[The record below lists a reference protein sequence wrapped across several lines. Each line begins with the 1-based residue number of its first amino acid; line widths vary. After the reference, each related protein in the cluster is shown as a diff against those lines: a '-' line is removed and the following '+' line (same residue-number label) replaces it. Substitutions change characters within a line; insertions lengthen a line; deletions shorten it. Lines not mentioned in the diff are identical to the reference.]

1 MAKVIL
7 KILFIYFIS
16 AGCAYAFNL
25 PSFFSNEKRNW
36 IQLGNEVEIDKSS
49 ITKNAKELGSAT
61 IKFYSRPRAKEVGSS
76 LYDYTLVVYEF
87 DCLQNEYKI
96 AYIVDVL
103 KGGTLSPVAV
113 SDLNVWKSINNT
125 ISRNV
130 NAFNFVCKK

>member
-7 KILFIYFIS
+7 KILFTYLIS
-16 AGCAYAFNL
+16 VGCTYAFDL
-25 PSFFSNEKRNW
+25 PSFFSSDKRNW

-49 ITKNAKELGSAT
+49 VTKNAKELGSAT

-76 LYDYTLVVYEF
+76 LYDYTLFVYEF

-96 AYIVDVL
+96 TFVVDVL
-103 KGGTLSPVAV
+103 KGGTLAPFAV
-113 SDLNVWKSINNT
+113 RDLNIWQSINNT